1 MTRIDDIITIVSEK
15 KKVEVNQLAQKLNV
29 SRVTIRKD
37 LDKLEERGILVRQH
51 GFAVINNEDDIN
63 FRLSK
68 HYDLKRKIAL
78 KAAESVKDGETI
90 MIESG
95 STCTLLAEELA
106 FNRNDITIITNS
118 CFVAQYIRKSDNV
131 KVILLGG
138 EYQKDS
144 QVKVGPMV
152 GEVAKNFYVDKFF
165 IGIDG
170 FDEKRG
176 FTCNDFARRDTCRML
191 AQSAKEL
198 VILTDSSKF
207 DTQGMVSEFNLD
219 EVDCIYTDSGLTAKS
234 KNHFKKYAKD
244 LKLVI
249 V

>member
-1 MTRIDDIITIVSEK
+1 MTRMADIITIVSEK
-15 KKVEVNQLAQKLNV
+15 KKVEVNQLAEKLNV

-68 HYDLKRKIAL
+68 NYDLKRKIAL
-78 KAAESVKDGETI
+78 KAAKSVKDGETI

-106 FNRNDITIITNS
+106 FNRSDITIITNS
-118 CFVAQYIRKSDNV
+118 CFVAQYIRKADTV

-144 QVKVGPMV
+144 QVNVGPMV

-165 IGIDG
+165 VGVDG
-170 FDEKRG
+170 FDEERG

-207 DTQGMVSEFNLD
+207 ESKGTVSEFKLG
-219 EVDCIYTDSGLTAKS
+219 EVDSIYTDSGLS
-234 KNHFKKYAKD
+234 SQSKKYFEEYAKNM
-244 LKLVI
+244 KLTLV
-249 V
+249 

>member
-1 MTRIDDIITIVSEK
+1 MADIITIVSEK
-15 KKVEVNQLAQKLNV
+15 KKVEVNLLAEELNV

-68 HYDLKRKIAL
+68 NYDLKRKIAL
-78 KAAESVKDGETI
+78 KAAESVKDGETV

-118 CFVAQYIRKSDNV
+118 CFVAQYVRKADTV

-144 QVKVGPMV
+144 QVNVGPMV

-165 IGIDG
+165 VGVDG
-170 FDEKRG
+170 FDETRG

-198 VILTDSSKF
+198 VILTDASKF
-207 DTQGMVSEFNLD
+207 GSKGTVSEFKIE
-219 EVDCIYTDSGLTAKS
+219 EVDSIYTDSGLSQTS
-234 KNHFKKYAKD
+234 KKYFETAAPNMT
-244 LKLVI
+244 LRLV
-249 V
+249 

>member
-1 MTRIDDIITIVSEK
+1 MTRMADIITIVSEK
-15 KKVEVNQLAQKLNV
+15 KKVEVNQLAQELNV

-37 LDKLEERGILVRQH
+37 LDKLEERGILMRQH

-68 HYDLKRKIAL
+68 NYDLKRKIAL

-95 STCTLLAEELA
+95 STCTLLAAELA
-106 FNRNDITIITNS
+106 FNRNDVTIITNS
-118 CFVAQYIRKSDNV
+118 CFVAQYIRKSDTV

-144 QVKVGPMV
+144 QVNVGPMV

-165 IGIDG
+165 IGVDG
-170 FDEKRG
+170 FDDKHG

-191 AQSAKEL
+191 VQSAKEL

-207 DTQGMVSEFNLD
+207 ETQGTVSEFRLE
-219 EVDCIYTDSGLTAKS
+219 EVDSIYTDNGLSPKS
-234 KNHFKKYAKD
+234 KNYLKKYGND
-244 LKLVI
+244 LNLVI